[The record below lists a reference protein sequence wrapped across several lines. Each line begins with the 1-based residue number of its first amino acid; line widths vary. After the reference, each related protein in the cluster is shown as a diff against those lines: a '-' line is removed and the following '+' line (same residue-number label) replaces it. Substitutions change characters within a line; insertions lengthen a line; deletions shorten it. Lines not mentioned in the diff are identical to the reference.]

1 MTPPAT
7 KPKTISKILIQSIS
21 LMVAITGLAISSYL
35 WFSINTDIEQQAI
48 EERQELKHELLG
60 LLDITDSLMKQQVDA
75 ALNVLVAN
83 TQRLGEP
90 RIVTNSA
97 STPSLYSVSYTH
109 LTLPTIYSV

>member
-48 EERQELKHELLG
+48 EERQEL
-60 LLDITDSLMKQQVDA
+60 
-75 ALNVLVAN
+75 
-83 TQRLGEP
+83 
-90 RIVTNSA
+90 
-97 STPSLYSVSYTH
+97 
-109 LTLPTIYSV
+109 